1 MAGKK
6 NSTTEKTVRELVQA
20 AFGEKREEGLR
31 ELEDLFAA
39 CLKEVRGRAAGLDL
53 SSDLDSGPV
62 HRERYTEI
70 IGESPGI
77 LRVFRLM
84 DRIADSM
91 VPVLIQGES
100 GTGKELVAAALH
112 RNSFRRDKPFVAEN
126 CAAIP
131 ETLLE
136 SELFGYKKGAFTGAD
151 RSKVGLFKVADG
163 GTLFLDEIGDMSL
176 SMQKKLLRVLQDGEV
191 RPVGSN
197 EVFHVDVR
205 IISASNKNLK
215 EMVRSRLYREDL
227 YYRLNTITVTVPPLR
242 DRAEDIPILVE
253 FFVKRI
259 AGEMGCEP
267 VPVSGE
273 AMEALK
279 RYKWPGNIRELE
291 NEVRRCMALLGD
303 EKSIGVNSLS
313 DGIQACL

>member
-1 MAGKK
+1 MTDKK
-6 NSTTEKTVRELVQA
+6 KKAMEKTVRDLVRSVFA
-20 AFGEKREEGLR
+20 ERREEGLR
-31 ELEDLFAA
+31 ELEDVFSA
-39 CLKEVRGRAAGLDL
+39 CLREARGRAGGLDL
-53 SSDLDSGPV
+53 ASDLDEGPV
-62 HRERYTEI
+62 DRERYPEI

-84 DRIADSM
+84 DRIADSV

-112 RNSFRRDKPFVAEN
+112 RISPRSDRTFVAEN

-136 SELFGYKKGAFTGAD
+136 SELFGYRKGAFTGAD
-151 RSKVGLFKVADG
+151 RHKVGLFKVADG

-215 EMVRSRLYREDL
+215 DMVRRKLYREDL

-242 DRAEDIPILVE
+242 DRAEDIPLLVR
-253 FFVKRI
+253 FFIKRV
-259 AGEMGCEP
+259 AREMDREP
-267 VPVSGE
+267 VPVSDE
-273 AMEALK
+273 AMKALK

-291 NEVRRCMALLGD
+291 NEMRRCMALLGD
-303 EKSIGVNSLS
+303 EDAIGLNALS
-313 DGIQACL
+313 DGIKASA

>member
-1 MAGKK
+1 MQEKK
-6 NSTTEKTVRELVQA
+6 NKAVEKAVRELVRS
-20 AFGEKREEGLR
+20 AFAEGKEEGLR
-31 ELEDLFAA
+31 ELEEVFTA
-39 CLKEVRGRAAGLDL
+39 CLRDVRGQAGALHL
-53 SSDLDSGPV
+53 ASDLDEGPV
-62 HRERYTEI
+62 ARERYPEI

-112 RNSFRRDKPFVAEN
+112 RISPRRDKPFVAEN

-151 RSKVGLFKVADG
+151 RTKVGLFKVADG

-197 EVFHVDVR
+197 EVIHVDVR
-205 IISASNKNLK
+205 ILSASNKNLK
-215 EMVRSRLYREDL
+215 DMVRQKLYREDL
-227 YYRLNTITVTVPPLR
+227 FYRLNTITVTVPPLR
-242 DRAEDIPILVE
+242 DRAEDVPLLME
-253 FFVKRI
+253 FFVERI
-259 AGEMGCEP
+259 AGEMGREP
-267 VPVSGE
+267 VPVSKE
-273 AMEALK
+273 AMDALK
-279 RYKWPGNIRELE
+279 RYRWPGNIRELE

-303 EKSIGVNSLS
+303 EETIGLNALS
-313 DGIQACL
+313 DGIKASA